1 MKNWL
6 VNTFAIGLAVVLLTE
21 VEVSHGNEQNQ
32 ASSSAS
38 FERQGAVDTPA
49 TGVAE
54 VTTWEGSVGLT
65 SIKMTDSPDPAEQ
78 TYTLAFEAWFDGKPQ
93 RLAEGEYDIVNYDKA
108 REGLAEGVSVT
119 YIHILENK
127 GSKYSNV
134 AVEYDVS
141 LGQVQPAGQLTI
153 TEVTET
159 HMHGTFSVD
168 LRYSGSINK
177 GEMEGKQLQ
186 LINGEFVA
194 TLPAELRN

>member
-32 ASSSAS
+32 VSSSAS

-49 TGVAE
+49 TGVAD
-54 VTTWEGSVGLT
+54 VTTW
-65 SIKMTDSPDPAEQ
+65 
-78 TYTLAFEAWFDGKPQ
+78 
-93 RLAEGEYDIVNYDKA
+93 
-108 REGLAEGVSVT
+108 EGLAEGVSVT